1 MKEEREKRQKRQQFL
16 QSILDTVERGHD
28 FPNFN
33 EIGSVDEVL
42 DIIINDDRSYS
53 IAGAF
58 IATEYEDD
66 YDLFFQAIVG
76 APCSFMLQ
84 VGGGGWGIVFE
95 ELCEFLEDERWNHM
109 D

>member
-1 MKEEREKRQKRQQFL
+1 MEREERRKRQQFL

-28 FPNFN
+28 YPSFENAESID
-33 EIGSVDEVL
+33 EIIDR
-42 DIIINDDRSYS
+42 IINDNRSYS

-66 YDLFFQAIVG
+66 YDLFFQAIIG